1 MPSLQA
7 LSQRLKSVTS
17 TARLTKTMKVVASVK
32 LKVAQRTMEAARP
45 FGASTSVLADVLTPG
60 EEDEAPESKLI
71 VPITSDRGL
80 CGGVNSFI
88 IKDVKK
94 FHAENPENASTLI
107 IGSKG
112 VPGLGRT
119 HGELIS
125 TSIDETYQQPVS
137 FSLASFLAEQILA
150 SPQQEYTILYNKFRS
165 VINFEPTPIVIK
177 GPEALGA
184 SGVLDEFE
192 FEGEKEEVR
201 DRAAP
206 PRPAPP
212 ARPPP
217 AARSPSILRPPR
229 SPPSPS
235 TFQVLADMYQFNL
248 ATTIYACLLENITCE
263 QASRMTAMDNAS
275 NNAGEVISKLTLQ
288 YNRQRQAVITT
299 ELTEIVAGAESV

>member
-80 CGGVNSFI
+80 CGGVNSYI

-206 PRPAPP
+206 ARPRTPAARRPLPPLPRPAAHPL
-212 ARPPP
+212 PPP
-217 AARSPSILRPPR
+217 PPGARRHVPVQPGDDDLRVPPR
-229 SPPSPS
+229 EHH
-235 TFQVLADMYQFNL
+235 VRAGVADDGDGQR
-248 ATTIYACLLENITCE
+248 LEQRRRGDLE
-263 QASRMTAMDNAS
+263 AP
-275 NNAGEVISKLTLQ
+275 LQ
-288 YNRQRQAVITT
+288 YSRQRQAVITT

>member
-7 LSQRLKSVTS
+7 LSQRLRSVTS

-80 CGGVNSFI
+80 CGGVNSYI

-119 HGELIS
+119 HAELIS
-125 TSIDETYQQPVS
+125 TSIDETYTQPVS

-192 FEGEKEEVR
+192 FEGEKEE
-201 DRAAP
+201 
-206 PRPAPP
+206 
-212 ARPPP
+212 
-217 AARSPSILRPPR
+217 
-229 SPPSPS
+229 
-235 TFQVLADMYQFNL
+235 VLADMYQFNL

>member
-80 CGGVNSFI
+80 CGGVNSYI

-201 DRAAP
+201 DRP
-206 PRPAPP
+206 PPAPP
-212 ARPPP
+212 TRRRPSARRPLPPP
-217 AARSPSILRPPR
+217 SSEPPAHPP
-229 SPPSPS
+229 PPSP
-235 TFQVLADMYQFNL
+235 QVLADMYQFNL

>member
-184 SGVLDEFE
+184 SGVLDEVE

-201 DRAAP
+201 ERPPPAP
-206 PRPAPP
+206 PAPP
-212 ARPPP
+212 ARPP
-217 AARSPSILRPPR
+217 ARRRSPSVLRTPR
-229 SPPSPS
+229 SPPLPHPPRCSPTCTSS
-235 TFQVLADMYQFNL
+235 TWRRRSTRASSR
-248 ATTIYACLLENITCE
+248 TSR
-263 QASRMTAMDNAS
+263 ASRRR
-275 NNAGEVISKLTLQ
+275 G
-288 YNRQRQAVITT
+288 
-299 ELTEIVAGAESV
+299 

>member
-80 CGGVNSFI
+80 CGGVNSYI

-201 DRAAP
+201 APRPTRALRLPAATAERFP
-206 PRPAPP
+206 PAPP
-212 ARPPP
+212 APPLTPLPPP
-217 AARSPSILRPPR
+217 SRCSPTCTSSTWRRRSTRASSRTSR
-229 SPPSPS
+229 
-235 TFQVLADMYQFNL
+235 
-248 ATTIYACLLENITCE
+248 
-263 QASRMTAMDNAS
+263 ASRRR
-275 NNAGEVISKLTLQ
+275 G
-288 YNRQRQAVITT
+288 
-299 ELTEIVAGAESV
+299 

>member
-80 CGGVNSFI
+80 CGGVNSYI

-201 DRAAP
+201 DRL
-206 PRPAPP
+206 PRPTLPAPP
-212 ARPPP
+212 ASAHNPLPPP
-217 AARSPSILRPPR
+217 SSEPPAHPSRPGARRHVPVQPGDDDLRVPPR
-229 SPPSPS
+229 EHHVRAGVADDGDGQRLEQRRRGDLEAHAAVQPPAPGG
-235 TFQVLADMYQFNL
+235 DHH
-248 ATTIYACLLENITCE
+248 
-263 QASRMTAMDNAS
+263 
-275 NNAGEVISKLTLQ
+275 
-288 YNRQRQAVITT
+288 
-299 ELTEIVAGAESV
+299 

>member
-80 CGGVNSFI
+80 CGGVNSYI

-201 DRAAP
+201 DRP
-206 PRPAPP
+206 PRPP
-212 ARPPP
+212 A
-217 AARSPSILRPPR
+217 
-229 SPPSPS
+229 
-235 TFQVLADMYQFNL
+235 
-248 ATTIYACLLENITCE
+248 
-263 QASRMTAMDNAS
+263 
-275 NNAGEVISKLTLQ
+275 
-288 YNRQRQAVITT
+288 
-299 ELTEIVAGAESV
+299 

>member
-80 CGGVNSFI
+80 CGGVNSYI

-201 DRAAP
+201 DRP

-217 AARSPSILRPPR
+217 AARSPSVLRTPR
-229 SPPSPS
+229 SPPLPPPR
-235 TFQVLADMYQFNL
+235 QVLADMYQFNL

>member
-80 CGGVNSFI
+80 CGGVNSYI

-201 DRAAP
+201 NRAARRC
-206 PRPAPP
+206 PRPPHPP
-212 ARPPP
+212 TT
-217 AARSPSILRPPR
+217 RSPLRPPN
-229 SPPSPS
+229 PPLTPLP
-235 TFQVLADMYQFNL
+235 QVLADMYQFNL

>member
-80 CGGVNSFI
+80 CGGVNSYI

-201 DRAAP
+201 DR
-206 PRPAPP
+206 PARPP
-212 ARPPP
+212 ARPP
-217 AARSPSILRPPR
+217 AAAPPSILRTPR
-229 SPPSPS
+229 SPLPPPSRCSPTCTSS
-235 TFQVLADMYQFNL
+235 TWRRRSTRASSR
-248 ATTIYACLLENITCE
+248 TSR
-263 QASRMTAMDNAS
+263 ASRRR
-275 NNAGEVISKLTLQ
+275 G
-288 YNRQRQAVITT
+288 
-299 ELTEIVAGAESV
+299 

>member
-80 CGGVNSFI
+80 CGGVNSYI

-201 DRAAP
+201 DRPAP
-206 PRPAPP
+206 PRPPAARPP
-212 ARPPP
+212 ARPLPPPSSEPP
-217 AARSPSILRPPR
+217 AHPPR
-229 SPPSPS
+229 SDCPPRPPNASPPLPPPSRSPPLPPSPRCSPTCTSS
-235 TFQVLADMYQFNL
+235 TWRRRSTRASSR
-248 ATTIYACLLENITCE
+248 TSR
-263 QASRMTAMDNAS
+263 ASRRR
-275 NNAGEVISKLTLQ
+275 G
-288 YNRQRQAVITT
+288 
-299 ELTEIVAGAESV
+299 